1 MGTRSIT
8 IITEINSA
16 VFSQMTFRGFDNN
29 PEINLTIDWPI
40 RIEDARD
47 HSGARIKL
55 ENSPLL
61 EKIMPTTMKGNNINN
76 NSALIT

>member
-1 MGTRSIT
+1 
-8 IITEINSA
+8 
-16 VFSQMTFRGFDNN
+16 MTFRGFDNN

-76 NSALIT
+76 NSALINDRALTRISF